1 MALARLAIRQ
11 KLFIIVALFILPIG
25 LLTGLFV
32 QQSLKDIAFGQKERD
47 GVAYMRATWPV
58 LHGLIEASMSAT
70 IAKAVPGYAQAE
82 TRYGEGMDT
91 AAASKTFAGALSKI
105 AWPNAAIKRNDDAL
119 AAIAAA
125 RTLITKIA
133 DGSNLTLD
141 PDLDSYY
148 VMDIATVKLVE
159 AADQIGILLSLA
171 RDQKAAKTLSDDEKA
186 DVAIHIGQFS
196 AAVDGIAASLTSA
209 YGGNADGRVKAAL
222 EKPAAGFAGAAQSF
236 TTAIKQAATT
246 LRDDAARDKID
257 LAPLTQAHHRLLS
270 NTDQLWNAAAVELD
284 GLLDVRISGFQTK
297 LWTALSA
304 SLVATVLAVV
314 FALWLSGSILR
325 SINQLDQRIRDLDA
339 GDLREHIK
347 EADGRDEIAQIARA
361 VAYFRDR
368 TIERLAE
375 ADSEER
381 KRELLS
387 SQREALAGV
396 AHHIRTS
403 VGAIIDA
410 MNRLSTIIKES
421 TLAVAGQAG
430 HTKGRLT
437 NAVGAL
443 GDAASDVTAVAAA
456 VTELAASISEIS
468 SQATQSARDTEAAMT
483 AAQAAQQVA
492 DRLTEASERIGT
504 IAGLINAIAG
514 QTNLLALNATIEAAR
529 AGEAGKGFAVVAS
542 EVKSLASQTAKA
554 TEDIDRQVLEIRNA
568 AKDVVEAV
576 GRISGTI
583 NNIQAISTSIA
594 ESLDQQNSATAEISR
609 SVQRAA
615 DGTQAAIAGISDLP
629 KAAGEMQTTS
639 GKLSDLTTNLDEQ
652 AHSLSREIDRLLH
665 ELTGERQ
672 AA

>member
-1 MALARLAIRQ
+1 MSLARLAIRQ

-82 TRYGEGMDT
+82 TRYGDGMDT

-105 AWPNAAIKRNDDAL
+105 AWPNAAIKRSDDAL

-171 RDQKAAKTLSDDEKA
+171 RDHKAAKTLSDDEKA
-186 DVAIHIGQFS
+186 DVAIHVGQFS

-209 YGGNADGRVKAAL
+209 YGGNADGGVKAAL

-257 LAPLTQAHHRLLS
+257 LAPLTQAHGRLLS
-270 NTDQLWNAAAVELD
+270 TTDQLWNAAAAELD
-284 GLLDVRISGFQTK
+284 RLLDVRISGFQTK

-304 SLVATVLAVV
+304 SLVATILAVV

-368 TIERLAE
+368 TIERLAQ

-396 AHHIRTS
+396 ADRIRTS
-403 VGAIIDA
+403 VGAI
-410 MNRLSTIIKES
+410 NRLSTTIKDS

-529 AGEAGKGFAVVAS
+529 AGEAGRGFAVVAS
-542 EVKSLASQTAKA
+542 EVKNLASQTAKA

-594 ESLDQQNSATAEISR
+594 ESVDQQDSATAEIRR

-629 KAAGEMQTTS
+629 TAAGEMQTTS

-652 AHSLSREIDRLLH
+652 AHSLSREIDRLLL

>member
-1 MALARLAIRQ
+1 
-11 KLFIIVALFILPIG
+11 
-25 LLTGLFV
+25 
-32 QQSLKDIAFGQKERD
+32 
-47 GVAYMRATWPV
+47 
-58 LHGLIEASMSAT
+58 
-70 IAKAVPGYAQAE
+70 
-82 TRYGEGMDT
+82 
-91 AAASKTFAGALSKI
+91 LS
-105 AWPNAAIKRNDDAL
+105 
-119 AAIAAA
+119 
-125 RTLITKIA
+125 T
-133 DGSNLTLD
+133 
-141 PDLDSYY
+141 
-148 VMDIATVKLVE
+148 
-159 AADQIGILLSLA
+159 
-171 RDQKAAKTLSDDEKA
+171 
-186 DVAIHIGQFS
+186 
-196 AAVDGIAASLTSA
+196 
-209 YGGNADGRVKAAL
+209 
-222 EKPAAGFAGAAQSF
+222 
-236 TTAIKQAATT
+236 
-246 LRDDAARDKID
+246 
-257 LAPLTQAHHRLLS
+257 
-270 NTDQLWNAAAVELD
+270 TDQLWNAAAAELD
-284 GLLDVRISGFQTK
+284 RLLDVRISGFQTK

-304 SLVATVLAVV
+304 SLVATILAVV

-368 TIERLAE
+368 TIERLAQ

-396 AHHIRTS
+396 ADRIRTS
-403 VGAIIDA
+403 VGAIVDA
-410 MNRLSTIIKES
+410 INRLSTTIKDS

-529 AGEAGKGFAVVAS
+529 AGEAGRGFAVVAS
-542 EVKSLASQTAKA
+542 EVKNLASQTAKA

-583 NNIQAISTSIA
+583 NNIRAISTSIA
-594 ESLDQQNSATAEISR
+594 ESVDQQDSATAEIRR

-629 KAAGEMQTTS
+629 TAAGEMQTTS

-652 AHSLSREIDRLLH
+652 AHSLSREIDRLLL